1 MRPGDRVIDS
11 NSNNEN
17 LHVLSS
23 INSSK
28 DSIQTVVLNK
38 EANSASFQYLRDNNI
53 SDICMPERSIITIVD
68 KL

>member
-1 MRPGDRVIDS
+1 MKPGDTVIDS
-11 NSNNEN
+11 NCDNEN

-28 DSIQTVVLNK
+28 NSIQTVVLNK
-38 EANSASFQYLRDNNI
+38 ENDSAGFQYLRDNYI
-53 SDICMPERSIITIVD
+53 SDISMPERSIITIVD